1 MKNTGKTNVMRVL
14 DSLKIPYVS
23 HFYEED
29 ASLSGVDVARLLG
42 EEIDRVFKT
51 LVTEGKSGQHYVFV
65 IPVKEELDLK
75 KAARVSGE
83 KAIVMIKQKE
93 LLPLTGYIHGGCSP
107 IGMKKPFPS
116 FLDETAE
123 LFDTVCVSAGKVGAQ
138 VELSVRHRL
147 RQRREGRGPGGA
159 EPAGPDPGSGTHHG
173 GSGHGRL
180 RNLNTEERKPRP

>member
-29 ASLSGVDVARLLG
+29 ASLSGVEVAQLLG

-65 IPVKEELDLK
+65 IPVREELDLK
-75 KAARVSGE
+75 KAAKVSGE

-93 LLPLTGYIHGGCSP
+93 LLPLTGYGLC
-107 IGMKKPFPS
+107 
-116 FLDETAE
+116 
-123 LFDTVCVSAGKVGAQ
+123 
-138 VELSVRHRL
+138 
-147 RQRREGRGPGGA
+147 QRRKGRGPGGA
-159 EPAGPDPGSGTHHG
+159 ESAGPDPGGGAHHG
-173 GSGHGRL
+173 RSGHGRQE
-180 RNLNTEERKPRP
+180 RLNKGERKARSQDRAGRRYDAGRSKETDSAGTLPAL